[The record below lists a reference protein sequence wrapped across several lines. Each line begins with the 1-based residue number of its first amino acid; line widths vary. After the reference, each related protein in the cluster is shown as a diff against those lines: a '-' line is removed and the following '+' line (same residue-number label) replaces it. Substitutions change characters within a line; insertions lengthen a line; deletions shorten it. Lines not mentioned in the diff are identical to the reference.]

1 MDGELNRLEIE
12 DVLCSLPEKEQLLL
26 KMRLADMSYKE
37 IAAALNVSVGSVG
50 TMLARAMQRF
60 KQAYTGKEMDVK
72 DELSRSRQ
80 TTIIS
85 GKRTKS

>member
-60 KQAYTGKEMDVK
+60 KQAYTGKEMDAN
-72 DELSRSRQ
+72 DELPRSRQ